1 MPSIYISPCC
11 HFSISIVKFFITV
24 IVFIYAYKSGKSNKK
39 EYLSAIHVSSI
50 SSGGSLSESM
60 RGLALEDSDSLNCPE
75 SEPPL
80 EIEEKCPVYIEK
92 TKNFNYGK
100 RKAPDDLS
108 LCGSLNELQMPY
120 FHKHPK
126 AYTMDKI
133 FPHIHHASS
142 MANVELFMTLRS
154 KKEWYNDLKKE
165 EGTAVRNTC
174 SEIYLTRFSLHF
186 TSHFSLSLSSL
197 VMIIVYENGI
207 YHPFSSH

>member
-1 MPSIYISPCC
+1 MPSIYISSCC
-11 HFSISIVKFFITV
+11 HFYISIVKFFITV
-24 IVFIYAYKSGKSNKK
+24 MVFMYAYKSGKSNKN
-39 EYLSAIHVSSI
+39 SAIHVSSI
-50 SSGGSLSESM
+50 SSGGSLSGQSKDSKSI
-60 RGLALEDSDSLNCPE
+60 RGLALEDSDPLDCPE
-75 SEPPL
+75 SEPPF
-80 EIEEKCPVYIEK
+80 EIEEKCPLYIEK

-100 RKAPDDLS
+100 RKAPGDLS

-126 AYTMDKI
+126 SYTMDKI

-186 TSHFSLSLSSL
+186 TSHSSL
-197 VMIIVYENGI
+197 LIILVYENVI
-207 YHPFSSH
+207 YHPV